1 MFYLISGPL
10 LGSGNRGGARGKSLK
25 RARREIGQE
34 SRKKKY
40 MTETG
45 AKMRTMM
52 VTLAIGPITTMI
64 PRWDLGKFS
73 PWNAETAAEGPKI
86 T

>member
-1 MFYLISGPL
+1 
-10 LGSGNRGGARGKSLK
+10 
-25 RARREIGQE
+25 
-34 SRKKKY
+34 

-45 AKMRTMM
+45 AKMRTMV

-73 PWNAETAAEGPKI
+73 AWNAETAAEGPKI

>member
-1 MFYLISGPL
+1 
-10 LGSGNRGGARGKSLK
+10 
-25 RARREIGQE
+25 
-34 SRKKKY
+34 

-73 PWNAETAAEGPKI
+73 AWNAETAAEGPKI